1 MEIAISIAALIVGCI
16 IGWLAQKSRQQA
28 LITKNEMLTKQADE
42 TKDEAQRQ
50 LAAVKEEAE
59 RRLESAKAEAQQNM
73 NNAKAEAQQQLDI
86 AKREASER
94 LEATKAEAQ
103 QQLEATKKEA
113 SEQLAKTK
121 AEAQQQLEAT
131 KKEAS
136 EQLAKTKAEA
146 QQQLETLKKEAS
158 EQLARTKA
166 EAQQQLEATKKEA
179 SEQLAR
185 TKAEAQQ
192 QLEAVKKEAS
202 EQLEATKKEAS
213 DLLAKTKA
221 EAEAQQQKA
230 LAEKDA
236 AWNDIMKGQ
245 EQRFNETMARMS
257 EQMKNATADM
267 LKDRQKEF
275 ADSSNQQLGQIVNP
289 LRETIDKM
297 KQTMADTTLKQTE
310 MSSVLKDNI
319 ERSMQQAMAA
329 KKSAEELANALK
341 HGSKVQGDW
350 GEAVLDELLTSQGL
364 VRGIHYDTQA
374 VIRDAQGNTVHTD
387 DGATLRPD
395 VILHLD
401 QRREVIIDSKVSLT
415 AFLDYAN
422 ADNEADRQRFL
433 KTHIDSL
440 QKHVKEL
447 STKDYSA
454 YVQPP
459 KVRMD
464 YVIMFVP
471 HTGALWTALN
481 AQPDLWRKAMEQN
494 VFIADE
500 QTLFAALRI
509 ISLTWTQIRQAEN
522 HEQVYRLANE
532 MLDRVGQFMKK
543 YTAIGKALKTA
554 TTAYDDAERKLQPS
568 GQSIL
573 QTCAKLQKLGAK
585 QSDKNPLPQLIDIDE
600 VAALT
605 PPAEDKDDN

>member
-103 QQLEATKKEA
+103 QQLEALKKEASEQLETTKKEA
-113 SEQLAKTK
+113 SEQLAK
-121 AEAQQQLEAT
+121 
-131 KKEAS
+131 
-136 EQLAKTKAEA
+136 
-146 QQQLETLKKEAS
+146 
-158 EQLARTKA
+158 
-166 EAQQQLEATKKEA
+166 
-179 SEQLAR
+179 

-202 EQLEATKKEAS
+202 EQLEATKKEAG

-600 VAALT
+600 VAALA
-605 PPAEDKDDN
+605 PPAEDQDDN

>member
-94 LEATKAEAQ
+94 LETTKAEAQ

-121 AEAQQQLEAT
+121 AEAQQQLEA
-131 KKEAS
+131 
-136 EQLAKTKAEA
+136 
-146 QQQLETLKKEAS
+146 LKN
-158 EQLARTKA
+158 
-166 EAQQQLEATKKEA
+166 
-179 SEQLAR
+179 
-185 TKAEAQQ
+185 
-192 QLEAVKKEAS
+192 EAS

-454 YVQPP
+454 YVQSP

-543 YTAIGKALKTA
+543 YAAIGKALKTA

-600 VAALT
+600 VAALA
-605 PPAEDKDDN
+605 PPAEDQDDN

>member
-28 LITKNEMLTKQADE
+28 LITQNEMLAKQADE
-42 TKDEAQRQ
+42 TKNEAQRQ

-86 AKREASER
+86 TKREASER

-103 QQLEATKKEA
+103 QQLETAKKEA
-113 SEQLAKTK
+113 N
-121 AEAQQQLEAT
+121 
-131 KKEAS
+131 

-158 EQLARTKA
+158 EQLAKTKA
-166 EAQQQLEATKKEA
+166 EAQQQLEAA
-179 SEQLAR
+179 
-185 TKAEAQQ
+185 
-192 QLEAVKKEAS
+192 KKEAS
-202 EQLEATKKEAS
+202 EQLETTKKEAS

-230 LAEKDA
+230 LADKDA

-245 EQRFNETMARMS
+245 EQRFNETMTRMS

-600 VAALT
+600 VAALAQ
-605 PPAEDKDDN
+605 PADDQDNN

>member
-50 LAAVKEEAE
+50 LAVVKEEAE
-59 RRLESAKAEAQQNM
+59 LRLESAKAEAQQNM

-103 QQLEATKKEA
+103 QQLE
-113 SEQLAKTK
+113 
-121 AEAQQQLEAT
+121 
-131 KKEAS
+131 
-136 EQLAKTKAEA
+136 
-146 QQQLETLKKEAS
+146 TLKKEAS
-158 EQLARTKA
+158 E
-166 EAQQQLEATKKEA
+166 QLEATKKEA

-202 EQLEATKKEAS
+202 EQLETTKKEAS

-422 ADNEADRQRFL
+422 ANNEADRQRFL

-554 TTAYDDAERKLQPS
+554 TTAYDDADRKLQPS

-600 VAALT
+600 VAALA
-605 PPAEDKDDN
+605 PPADGQDDN

>member
-113 SEQLAKTK
+113 SEQLAK
-121 AEAQQQLEAT
+121 
-131 KKEAS
+131 
-136 EQLAKTKAEA
+136 
-146 QQQLETLKKEAS
+146 
-158 EQLARTKA
+158 TKA

-364 VRGIHYDTQA
+364 VRGIHYDTQT

-600 VAALT
+600 VAALA
-605 PPAEDKDDN
+605 PPADDKDDN

>member
-59 RRLESAKAEAQQNM
+59 RRLESAKTEAQQNM

-103 QQLEATKKEA
+103 QQLEVTKKEA
-113 SEQLAKTK
+113 SEQLAK
-121 AEAQQQLEAT
+121 
-131 KKEAS
+131 
-136 EQLAKTKAEA
+136 
-146 QQQLETLKKEAS
+146 
-158 EQLARTKA
+158 
-166 EAQQQLEATKKEA
+166 
-179 SEQLAR
+179 

-543 YTAIGKALKTA
+543 YAAIGKALKTA

-600 VAALT
+600 VAALVQ
-605 PPAEDKDDN
+605 PADDQDDN

>member
-136 EQLAKTKAEA
+136 ELLAK
-146 QQQLETLKKEAS
+146 
-158 EQLARTKA
+158 
-166 EAQQQLEATKKEA
+166 
-179 SEQLAR
+179 

-245 EQRFNETMARMS
+245 EQRFNETMSRMS

-364 VRGIHYDTQA
+364 VRGIHYDTQT

-600 VAALT
+600 VAALA

>member
-103 QQLEATKKEA
+103 QQLEALKKEA
-113 SEQLAKTK
+113 SE
-121 AEAQQQLEAT
+121 QLEAT

-158 EQLARTKA
+158 EQL
-166 EAQQQLEATKKEA
+166 EATKKEA
-179 SEQLAR
+179 G
-185 TKAEAQQ
+185 
-192 QLEAVKKEAS
+192 
-202 EQLEATKKEAS
+202 

-245 EQRFNETMARMS
+245 EQRFNETMTRMS

-364 VRGIHYDTQA
+364 VRGIHYDTQT

-600 VAALT
+600 VAALA
-605 PPAEDKDDN
+605 PPADDQDDN

>member
-113 SEQLAKTK
+113 SEQLARTK

-136 EQLAKTKAEA
+136 EQLAK
-146 QQQLETLKKEAS
+146 
-158 EQLARTKA
+158 
-166 EAQQQLEATKKEA
+166 
-179 SEQLAR
+179 

-341 HGSKVQGDW
+341 HGSKMQGDW

-364 VRGIHYDTQA
+364 VRGIHYDTQT

-600 VAALT
+600 VAALA
-605 PPAEDKDDN
+605 PPADDQDDN

>member
-1 MEIAISIAALIVGCI
+1 MEIAISIVALIVGCI

-50 LAAVKEEAE
+50 LAAVKEETE

-94 LEATKAEAQ
+94 LET
-103 QQLEATKKEA
+103 
-113 SEQLAKTK
+113 
-121 AEAQQQLEAT
+121 
-131 KKEAS
+131 
-136 EQLAKTKAEA
+136 
-146 QQQLETLKKEAS
+146 
-158 EQLARTKA
+158 
-166 EAQQQLEATKKEA
+166 
-179 SEQLAR
+179 

-202 EQLEATKKEAS
+202 EQLEATKKEANEQ
-213 DLLAKTKA
+213 LAKTKA

-245 EQRFNETMARMS
+245 EQRFNETMTRMS

-471 HTGALWTALN
+471 NTGALWTALN

-600 VAALT
+600 VAALVQ
-605 PPAEDKDDN
+605 PSDDKDDN

>member
-50 LAAVKEEAE
+50 LTAVKEEAE

-103 QQLEATKKEA
+103 KQLEATKKEASELLEATKKEA
-113 SEQLAKTK
+113 SEQLAK
-121 AEAQQQLEAT
+121 
-131 KKEAS
+131 
-136 EQLAKTKAEA
+136 
-146 QQQLETLKKEAS
+146 
-158 EQLARTKA
+158 
-166 EAQQQLEATKKEA
+166 
-179 SEQLAR
+179 

-202 EQLEATKKEAS
+202 EQLEATKKEAG

-221 EAEAQQQKA
+221 EADAQQQKA

-236 AWNDIMKGQ
+236 AWNDIMKCQ

-600 VAALT
+600 VAALAQS
-605 PPAEDKDDN
+605 AEDQDDN

>member
-42 TKDEAQRQ
+42 IKDEAQRQ

-113 SEQLAKTK
+113 SEQLTRTKT
-121 AEAQQQLEAT
+121 
-131 KKEAS
+131 
-136 EQLAKTKAEA
+136 EA

-158 EQLARTKA
+158 EQLET
-166 EAQQQLEATKKEA
+166 
-179 SEQLAR
+179 
-185 TKAEAQQ
+185 
-192 QLEAVKKEAS
+192 
-202 EQLEATKKEAS
+202 TKKEAS

-245 EQRFNETMARMS
+245 EQRFNETMTRMS

-319 ERSMQQAMAA
+319 ERSMQQALAA

-600 VAALT
+600 VAALVQ
-605 PPAEDKDDN
+605 PADDQDDN

>member
-1 MEIAISIAALIVGCI
+1 MEIAISIVALIVGCI

-121 AEAQQQLEAT
+121 AEAQQQLEA
-131 KKEAS
+131 
-136 EQLAKTKAEA
+136 
-146 QQQLETLKKEAS
+146 
-158 EQLARTKA
+158 
-166 EAQQQLEATKKEA
+166 
-179 SEQLAR
+179 
-185 TKAEAQQ
+185 
-192 QLEAVKKEAS
+192 VKKEAS
-202 EQLEATKKEAS
+202 EQLEATKKETG

-364 VRGIHYDTQA
+364 VRGIHYDTQT

-600 VAALT
+600 VAALAQ
-605 PPAEDKDDN
+605 PADDQDDN

>member
-94 LEATKAEAQ
+94 LEATKAEAHQ
-103 QQLEATKKEA
+103 QLETLKKEASEQLEATKKEA

-121 AEAQQQLEAT
+121 AEAQQQLEA
-131 KKEAS
+131 
-136 EQLAKTKAEA
+136 
-146 QQQLETLKKEAS
+146 
-158 EQLARTKA
+158 
-166 EAQQQLEATKKEA
+166 
-179 SEQLAR
+179 
-185 TKAEAQQ
+185 
-192 QLEAVKKEAS
+192 VKKEAS
-202 EQLEATKKEAS
+202 EQLETTKKEAGN
-213 DLLAKTKA
+213 LLAKTKA

-509 ISLTWTQIRQAEN
+509 ISLTWTQIHQAEN

-600 VAALT
+600 VAALVQ
-605 PPAEDKDDN
+605 PADDQDDN